1 MGKNS
6 MVQRYGILTT
16 HKGQNKVFSNFF
28 RQFLKNGHGS
38 FWLCWRTEQIP
49 GRTGAQKRWK
59 LRWNGGRV
67 MWHRCIGT
75 HRCGRG
81 SHQGICTGTCRR
93 LETVDV
99 GVVIDART
107 AIAATCA
114 AAVRSSTQRVQMR
127 PFGRI
132 AFVFTYKTEK
142 LSIHWILF

>member
-6 MVQRYGILTT
+6 MVQRYGILTHT
-16 HKGQNKVFSNFF
+16 RVKIKFFPNFF

-49 GRTGAQKRWK
+49 GRTGAQKGWK
-59 LRWNGGRV
+59 LRWNGWRV
-67 MWHRCIGT
+67 MWHRCIGA
-75 HRCGRG
+75 HRRCGRW
-81 SHQGICTGTCRR
+81 SRKGICTGTCRS

-99 GVVIDART
+99 GVVIYART

-114 AAVRSSTQRVQMR
+114 AAVWSSTHRVQMR

-132 AFVFTYKTEK
+132 AFMFT
-142 LSIHWILF
+142 